1 MRGPRPAKRTG
12 VGTGSRP
19 FRSLPIV
26 KEEPDAMARQY
37 EDHKVK
43 AQEQRDEDDHG
54 VIVAGR
60 DAHERE
66 QPGKEQTGTNA
77 PKGGRKPA

>member
-1 MRGPRPAKRTG
+1 
-12 VGTGSRP
+12 
-19 FRSLPIV
+19 
-26 KEEPDAMARQY
+26 MARQY

-54 VIVAGR
+54 VIVAGH

-66 QPGKEQTGTNA
+66 QSGKKPAGKEQTGTNA